1 MKTLQ
6 LSGKPYP
13 IFDGGKIV
21 KTEVRLT
28 GENGLFIPIELL
40 GDQTTKEAK
49 DLVDMALKAFVREY
63 VTEYA
68 VAESVQKVEILN
80 EKVKEYDKQ
89 MAAMQAKGEQAI
101 KDNQAKV
108 DKAVVELTEL
118 VTSSLAG
125 LTMPEVA
132 GKE

>member
-1 MKTLQ
+1 M
-6 LSGKPYP
+6 
-13 IFDGGKIV
+13 
-21 KTEVRLT
+21 
-28 GENGLFIPIELL
+28 
-40 GDQTTKEAK
+40 
-49 DLVDMALKAFVREY
+49 
-63 VTEYA
+63 TEYA